1 MRPAQ
6 ALALVAANLCF
17 LAAGVG
23 LTRLFGF
30 WRGPRDL
37 VRVVGI
43 AYMVGVAAV
52 GVLASLLLV
61 AGLSLSI
68 PQVLVLCGVLAAT
81 GVLRTS
87 KPFPPPEP
95 LSRPLRAFVLAAAGL
110 LAAYLLALLAL
121 TAVQPMTGYDSWALW
136 SVKARA
142 VVLLGGLD
150 ADVFANPAYTS
161 IRREYPLFVP
171 ALEAI
176 GFRFLRDTDT
186 YVVHLQFWFFV
197 AGFFVAAAQLLRDR
211 VSPLLVWP
219 ALLLLAVAPRFG
231 RGLALG
237 AADLPLALLFGLAVL
252 AGWRYVDRPDPR
264 WLALLVTFAAAAAV
278 TKREGLAY
286 VAVLFVALLLL
297 ARGRGLRVLPLAAA
311 GALSFVPL
319 GAWSIWRTVNDV
331 GAADTPISDFLSPSY
346 LAEHGDRVWPAL
358 RALGREAFDPEL
370 WLLLPLVLILAAVL
384 AFAAGR
390 DRGTAVFAAGLVAV
404 LFAWIAWGAVVH
416 KASVE
421 GFAAKTAHRVAATP
435 SVVAALLLP
444 VLASALVR
452 DGTGRRREPT

>member
-1 MRPAQ
+1 VSLTQPL
-6 ALALVAANLCF
+6 ALAAANLCF

-30 WRGPRDL
+30 WRSPREL
-37 VRVVGI
+37 LPVLGI
-43 AYMVGVAAV
+43 AYLAGIASVGVIAT
-52 GVLASLLLV
+52 LLLV

-68 PQVLVLCGVLAAT
+68 PQVLVLCGLLAAT
-81 GVLRTS
+81 GLVRS
-87 KPFPPPEP
+87 SDPFPPPEP
-95 LSRPLRAFVLAAAGL
+95 LSRRVRAFVLAAAGL
-110 LAAYLLALLAL
+110 LAVYLLALFAL

-136 SVKARA
+136 AVKARA
-142 VVLLGGLD
+142 IVLLDGLD
-150 ADVFANPAYTS
+150 TDVFANPAYTAV
-161 IRREYPLFVP
+161 RREYPLLVP

-176 GFRFLRDTDT
+176 DFRFMRDTDT
-186 YVVHLQFWFFV
+186 YLVHLQFWCLA

-211 VSPLLVWP
+211 VSPLLLWP

-237 AADLPLALLFGLAVL
+237 TADLPLALFFGLAVL
-252 AGWRYVDRPDPR
+252 AGWRHVDRPDPR
-264 WLALLVTFAAAAAV
+264 WLALLVTFASAAAV

-297 ARGRGLRVLPLAAA
+297 ARWRGRRLLPLTVAA
-311 GALSFVPL
+311 GLSFVPL
-319 GAWSIWRTVNDV
+319 GAWSIWRTVHDV
-331 GAADTPISDFLSPSY
+331 EAADTPISDFVSPSY
-346 LAEHGDRVWPAL
+346 LSDHADRIWPAL

-370 WLLLPLVLILAAVL
+370 WLLLPVVLLLAALL
-384 AFAAGR
+384 AFATGR
-390 DRGTAVFAAGLVAV
+390 DRGTAVFAVGLVAV

-444 VLASALVR
+444 LLASAHVR
-452 DGTGRRREPT
+452 ERSGQARDPT

>member
-1 MRPAQ
+1 MNFDQLFAV
-6 ALALVAANLCF
+6 AAANLCF

-30 WRGPRDL
+30 WRSPRHL
-37 VRVVGI
+37 LRVVGI
-43 AYMVGVAAV
+43 AYMVGAAAV
-52 GVLASLLLV
+52 GVLATLLLV

-68 PQVLVLCGVLAAT
+68 PQVLALCGLLAAT
-81 GVLRTS
+81 GLLRS
-87 KPFPPPEP
+87 SEPFPRPER
-95 LSRPLRAFVLAAAGL
+95 LSRRVRAFVLVAAGL
-110 LAAYLLALLAL
+110 LAVYLLALLAL

-142 VVLLGGLD
+142 IVLLDGLD
-150 ADVFANPAYTS
+150 PDVFASPAYTA

-176 GFRFLRDTDT
+176 DYRFMRDNET
-186 YVVHLQFWFFV
+186 YLVHLQFWFLV

-211 VSPLLVWP
+211 ISPLLVWP

-237 AADLPLALLFGLAVL
+237 AADLPLALFFGLAVL
-252 AGWRYVDRPDPR
+252 AGWRHVDRPDAR
-264 WLALLVTFAAAAAV
+264 WLALLVTFASAAAV

-297 ARGRGLRVLPLAAA
+297 ARRRGHPVLPLAVA
-311 GALSFVPL
+311 GAVSFVPL
-319 GAWSIWRTVNDV
+319 GFWSVWRTVNDV

-346 LAEHGDRVWPAL
+346 LSDHADRIWPAL

-370 WLLLPLVLILAAVL
+370 WLLLPVVLVLAAIL

-390 DRGTAVFAAGLVAV
+390 ERDTAVFAAGLVAV

-421 GFAAKTAHRVAATP
+421 GFAAKTAHRVGATP

-444 VLASALVR
+444 LLASAHVR
-452 DGTGRRREPT
+452 DGRARDPT

>member
-1 MRPAQ
+1 MNFDQIIAV
-6 ALALVAANLCF
+6 AAANLCF

-23 LTRLFGF
+23 LTRHFGF
-30 WRGPRDL
+30 WRSPLDL
-37 VRVVGI
+37 LRVVGI
-43 AYMVGVAAV
+43 AYMVGAAAV
-52 GVLASLLLV
+52 GVLATLLLV

-68 PQVLVLCGVLAAT
+68 PQVLALCALLAAT
-81 GVLRTS
+81 GLLRS
-87 KPFPPPEP
+87 SEPFPRPER
-95 LSRPLRAFVLAAAGL
+95 LSRRVQAFVLVAAGL
-110 LAAYLLALLAL
+110 LAVYLLALLAL

-142 VVLLGGLD
+142 IVLLDGLD
-150 ADVFANPAYTS
+150 PDVFASPAYTA

-176 GFRFLRDTDT
+176 DYRFMRDNET
-186 YVVHLQFWFFV
+186 YLVHLQFWFLV

-211 VSPLLVWP
+211 ISPLLVWP

-237 AADLPLALLFGLAVL
+237 AADLPLALFFGLAVL
-252 AGWRYVDRPDPR
+252 AGWRHVDRPDAR
-264 WLALLVTFAAAAAV
+264 WLALLVTFASAAAV

-297 ARGRGLRVLPLAAA
+297 ARRRGHPVLPLAVA
-311 GALSFVPL
+311 GAVSFVPL
-319 GAWSIWRTVNDV
+319 GFWSIWRTVNDV

-346 LAEHGDRVWPAL
+346 LSDHADRIWPAL

-370 WLLLPLVLILAAVL
+370 WLLLPVVLVLAAIL

-390 DRGTAVFAAGLVAV
+390 ERDTAVFAAGLVAV

-421 GFAAKTAHRVAATP
+421 GFAAKTAHRVGATP

-444 VLASALVR
+444 LLASAHVR
-452 DGTGRRREPT
+452 DGRARDPT

>member
-1 MRPAQ
+1 VRPEQ
-6 ALALVAANLCF
+6 AFALGVANLCF

-23 LTRLFGF
+23 LTRLVGL
-30 WRGPRDL
+30 WRSPRDL
-37 VRVVGI
+37 LRVVGI
-43 AYMVGVAAV
+43 AYMVGVGAV
-52 GVLASLLLV
+52 GVLATLLLV

-68 PQVLVLCGVLAAT
+68 PQVLVLCGLLAAT
-81 GVLRTS
+81 GLLRS
-87 KPFPPPEP
+87 AEPFSPPEP
-95 LSRPLRAFVLAAAGL
+95 LSRAVRAFVLAAAGL
-110 LAAYLLALLAL
+110 LGAYLLVLLAL

-136 SVKARA
+136 AVKARA
-142 VVLLGGLD
+142 VVLLDGLD
-150 ADVFANPAYTS
+150 PDVFANPAYTA

-176 GFRFLRDTDT
+176 DFRFMRDTDT
-186 YVVHLQFWFFV
+186 YVLHLQFWFFV

-211 VSPLLVWP
+211 ISPLLVWP

-237 AADLPLALLFGLAVL
+237 ATDLPLALFFGLAVL
-252 AGWRYVDRPDPR
+252 AGWRYVDRPDSR
-264 WLALLVTFAAAAAV
+264 WLFLLGTFAAAAAV

-297 ARGRGLRVLPLAAA
+297 ALRSGRPVLPLAVA
-311 GALSFVPL
+311 GAVCFVPL
-319 GAWSIWRTVNDV
+319 GAWSIWRTAHDV
-331 GAADTPISDFLSPSY
+331 GAADTPISDFLNPSY
-346 LAEHGDRVWPAL
+346 LSDHADRIWPAF

-370 WLLLPLVLILAAVL
+370 WLLLPVLLVLAA
-384 AFAAGR
+384 AFAFVAGR
-390 DRGTAVFAAGLVAV
+390 DRGTAVFAVGLVAV

-435 SVVAALLLP
+435 SVAAALLLP
-444 VLASALVR
+444 LLASALVR
-452 DGTGRRREPT
+452 DGRARGPT